1 MNDSLLS
8 QLKDIHQ
15 PPAVSWWPLAPGWY
29 VVLVILLLLLAFFG
43 YRYYRKQQQHRRRQR
58 IVQHAEQLLLQYQ
71 ATQSAAS
78 IAQLAVLLR
87 RAAIEKF
94 SRETIASLHG
104 EAWLNFLEA
113 NSNDTE
119 HSFTQGSGR
128 LLLSAPY
135 QAGTVLNAEPL
146 FALVINWIKDY

>member
-1 MNDSLLS
+1 MNDLLS

-29 VVLVILLLLLAFFG
+29 VVLAILLLVLGVIG
-43 YRYYRKQQQHRRRQR
+43 YRYYRKQQQQRRRQR

-94 SRETIASLHG
+94 SRDTVASLHG
-104 EAWLNFLEA
+104 EAWLSFLEA

-119 HSFTQGSGR
+119 HAFTQGSGR

-135 QAGTVLNAEPL
+135 QAHTVPDAEPL
-146 FALVINWIKDY
+146 FTLVINWIRNY